1 MAQIFFLYLFKA
13 NINYYFVKFVP
24 TNLFPSPLF
33 CCWIQDPR
41 YRIRDPEWIKIRIR
55 DKHLGSATVLGIKDF
70 KCSQKEKKSRKI
82 LLAKVGD
89 GNVSPLVEPEHGLI
103 VQLLPAPVD
112 GPQLDLV
119 KAVHF

>member
-1 MAQIFFLYLFKA
+1 M
-13 NINYYFVKFVP
+13 
-24 TNLFPSPLF
+24 
-33 CCWIQDPR
+33 
-41 YRIRDPEWIKIRIR
+41 
-55 DKHLGSATVLGIKDF
+55 
-70 KCSQKEKKSRKI
+70 

-89 GNVSPLVEPEHGLI
+89 GNVSPLVEPEHRLI